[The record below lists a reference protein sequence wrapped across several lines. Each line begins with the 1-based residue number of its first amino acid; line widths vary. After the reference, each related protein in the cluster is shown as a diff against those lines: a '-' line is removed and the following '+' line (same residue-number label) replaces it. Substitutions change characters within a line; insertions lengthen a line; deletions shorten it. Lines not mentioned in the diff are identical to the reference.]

1 MLRELL
7 IARKCV
13 IDGPAALTIRERI
26 AVGADPWIDASGDAV
41 RRASWR
47 VIERALRD
55 DLQEHFVERID
66 GDRAI
71 VDKSLG
77 K

>member
-1 MLRELL
+1 MSHELM

-13 IDGPAALTIRERI
+13 VDGPGALTIRERI
-26 AVGADPWIDASGDAV
+26 AIGADPWIDADDDAV

-47 VIERALRD
+47 VIEHSLRD
-55 DLQEHFVERID
+55 ELQEHVVESVD
-66 GDRAI
+66 GKCAI
-71 VDKSLG
+71 VDKPLG

>member
-1 MLRELL
+1 MLHELL

-26 AVGADPWIDASGDAV
+26 AIGADPWIDADDDAV

-55 DLQEHFVERID
+55 ELQEHVVEGID
-66 GDRAI
+66 GNRAI
-71 VDKSLG
+71 VDESRG
-77 K
+77 Q

>member
-1 MLRELL
+1 MSRELL

-13 IDGPAALTIRERI
+13 VDGPGALTIRERI
-26 AVGADPWIDASGDAV
+26 VIGADPWIDAGHDAV

-47 VIERALRD
+47 VIERSLRD
-55 DLQEHFVERID
+55 ELQEHVVEGVD
-66 GDRAI
+66 GNCAI

-77 K
+77 